1 MLDLDWV
8 GIYRKNIWGEWMS
21 IFDIDKYLP
30 LKEED
35 RPEGV
40 ITLGGVESYEE
51 FAQKE
56 VSKFH
61 QHGAVSPLMSVLGK
75 GGKTAQNMLMSAE
88 TFSMESYMVP
98 EYAVRENYGQTFT
111 PNIEPNWMIKEQ
123 LTELQDAFPKKPLNI
138 PVKKL
143 IGASSLLSLSPFGV

>member
-1 MLDLDWV
+1 MFQRSILGDFMGYFDL
-8 GIYRKNIWGEWMS
+8 
-21 IFDIDKYLP
+21 DKYLP

-40 ITLGGVESYEE
+40 ITLEGVESYEE
-51 FAQKE
+51 FAEKE
-56 VSKFH
+56 VTKHH
-61 QHGAVSPLMSVLGK
+61 QHGAVSPLMSVLGR
-75 GGKTAQNMLMSAE
+75 GGATAQNMLMASE

-111 PNIEPNWMIKEQ
+111 PNIEPNWMIREQ
-123 LTELQDAFPKKPLNI
+123 LTELRDAFPDTKLNI
-138 PVKKL
+138 PKKKL

>member
-1 MLDLDWV
+1 MFQRSILGDLM
-8 GIYRKNIWGEWMS
+8 GY
-21 IFDIDKYLP
+21 FDLDKYLP

-40 ITLGGVESYEE
+40 ITLEGVESYEE
-51 FAQKE
+51 FADKE
-56 VSKFH
+56 VTKYH
-61 QHGAVSPLMSVLGK
+61 QHGAVSPLMSVLGR
-75 GGKTAQNMLMSAE
+75 GGKTAQNMLMASE

-111 PNIEPNWMIKEQ
+111 PNIEPNWMIREQ
-123 LTELQDAFPKKPLNI
+123 LTEMRDAFPDTTLTI
-138 PVKKL
+138 PKKKL